1 MAEAIGLVASI
12 ATLIQLADTVNQ
24 TASKYLRTVNGAE
37 KLINPLVNNLRS
49 LHTILTTL
57 AKQLD
62 IDQDEGKLSMTL
74 QHLNEPLNICEDAL
88 RRIQL
93 RFESVRVIGNYVIGT
108 LLDKQTLRHL
118 KRLDAI
124 LPILQLALEADS
136 LASTHALESLV
147 RSLQL
152 ENAEQTDLL
161 RQDIQAIHG
170 QAEQSSKDSA
180 QLQLRKSLRRWLAVA
195 DPRPNYLSACQR
207 RLQGTGHWLLNN
219 IDFME
224 WEVGDNNY
232 LWLNALG
239 RYIYFLAN
247 RLIH

>member
-1 MAEAIGLVASI
+1 MAEVIGLVASV

-24 TASKYLRTVNGAE
+24 TASKYVRTVNGAE
-37 KLINPLVNNLRS
+37 KQLNPLMNDLRS

-57 AKQLD
+57 GKQLH
-62 IDQDEGKLSMTL
+62 IAQDDCSPSMTL
-74 QHLNEPLNICEDAL
+74 QHLNEPLSICEDAL
-88 RRIQL
+88 SRIQL
-93 RFESVRVIGNYVIGT
+93 RFDNVRVVGNYVVGT

-118 KRLDAI
+118 KRLDGI

-136 LASTHALESLV
+136 LASTHAVESLI

-170 QAEQSSKDSA
+170 QAERVSRDSA
-180 QLQLRKSLRRWLAVA
+180 QLKLRKSVMQWLAVA
-195 DPRPNYLSACQR
+195 DPHINHGSACQR
-207 RLQGTGHWLLNN
+207 RLPGTGLWLLEDL
-219 IDFME
+219 DFIE
-224 WEVGDNNY
+224 WEIGHNNY

-239 RYIYFLAN
+239 RYPDF
-247 RLIH
+247 

>member
-1 MAEAIGLVASI
+1 MAEVIGLVASV

-24 TASKYLRTVNGAE
+24 TASKYVRTVNGAE
-37 KLINPLVNNLRS
+37 KLLHPLVNNLRS

-57 AKQLD
+57 AKQLATK
-62 IDQDEGKLSMTL
+62 QNEGNPSMAL
-74 QHLNEPLNICEDAL
+74 QHFNEPLSICEDAL

-93 RFESVRVIGNYVIGT
+93 RLDSVKVIGNYVIGT

-118 KRLDAI
+118 NKLNGI

-136 LASTHALESLV
+136 LASTRAVESLI
-147 RSLQL
+147 RSLKL

-170 QAEQSSKDSA
+170 QAERSSRDSA
-180 QLQLRKSLRRWLAVA
+180 QLQLRKSVMSWLAVA
-195 DPRPNYLSACQR
+195 NPHINHRSACQR
-207 RLQGTGHWLLNN
+207 RLPGTGHWLLGDL
-219 IDFME
+219 DFVE
-224 WEVGDNNY
+224 WEVGHNNY

-239 RYIYFLAN
+239 RYLNFQRI
-247 RLIH
+247 RLL